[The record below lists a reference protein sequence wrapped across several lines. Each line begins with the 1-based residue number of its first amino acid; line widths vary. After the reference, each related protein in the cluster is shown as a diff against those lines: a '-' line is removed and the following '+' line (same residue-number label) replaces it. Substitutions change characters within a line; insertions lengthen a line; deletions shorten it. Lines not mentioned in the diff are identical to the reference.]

1 MKYSPLIRK
10 LLNILV
16 DAKYQRVDVAER
28 LKERCTDDAD
38 LIR

>member
-10 LLNILV
+10 LLNISV